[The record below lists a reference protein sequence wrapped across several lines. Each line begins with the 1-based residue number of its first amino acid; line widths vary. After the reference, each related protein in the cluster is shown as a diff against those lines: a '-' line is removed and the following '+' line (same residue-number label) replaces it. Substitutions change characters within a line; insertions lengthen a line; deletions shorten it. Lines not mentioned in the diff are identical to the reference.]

1 MKEEIIE
8 KSLELFLKHGLRE
21 MSNQKLVEQL
31 GISTKTVYKYFKNK
45 EELLEAVLHL
55 YHSIQYKKLEALPTQ
70 QNAASLFF
78 DVWQIALDMEY
89 TINKDF
95 YHDLHYYYPD
105 LEKKVNA
112 IIGGKF
118 ERFFI
123 SIIHKGIA
131 QQTFRQEISPELALK
146 SVLVLLQTVVRT
158 EEFKNLGLTSTDLLL
173 NMITP
178 YIRGMCTIQGVH
190 ALDEH
195 ISVSTTSTQSMVFR
209 LKLIKQ

>member
-1 MKEEIIE
+1 MKKEIIE

-45 EELLEAVLHL
+45 EELLEDVLHL
-55 YHSIQYKKLEALPTQ
+55 YHGIQYKKLEALPTE

-78 DVWQIALDMEY
+78 DVWRIALDMEY

-95 YHDLHYYYPD
+95 YQDLHYYYPD

-123 SIIHKGIA
+123 SIIQNGIE
-131 QQTFRQEISPELALK
+131 QQTFRQEIPPELALK
-146 SVLVLLQTVVRT
+146 SVLVLLQSVVRT
-158 EEFKNLGLTSTDLLL
+158 DEFKSLGLTTTDLLL
-173 NMITP
+173 NTITP
-178 YIRGMCTIQGVH
+178 YIRGMCTIQGVQ

-195 ISVSTTSTQSMVFR
+195 ILVSTTATQSMVSG
-209 LKLIKQ
+209 LKSSKQ